1 MQGRLA
7 GEGRVFGNT
16 ALCQM
21 SPCACQWL
29 GKAGSGL
36 GFVPC
41 STDSWCRG
49 LISSQGGSQ
58 GSGEL
63 GARTS
68 SPARSAHL
76 PSDHTALY
84 VAT

>member
-1 MQGRLA
+1 MRGRLA

-16 ALCQM
+16 APCQV

-41 STDSWCRG
+41 STSLDSCNVAKGCVRMLQRLDHAG
-49 LISSQGGSQ
+49 IS
-58 GSGEL
+58 
-63 GARTS
+63 
-68 SPARSAHL
+68 PN
-76 PSDHTALY
+76 
-84 VAT
+84 